1 MPRLPPNTSAVL
13 PLDSQIH
20 AFLAGPCRI
29 ACLAG
34 LLHGRLSAAEANQ
47 YRARPADGVEFFLI
61 FAASSADLAKAFQP
75 ESLR

>member
-13 PLDSQIH
+13 PLIPRSMLS
-20 AFLAGPCRI
+20 LAGPCRI